1 MKSTT
6 AVAFR
11 EQGDELCSTAL
22 RYLLQ
27 TYRRMNYRIKLR
39 GQSSPDQ
46 KSPTVKVL
54 LIAFI
59 GASLAGASLG
69 LLTESSQQALI
80 MGSFGASIFLVMA
93 APDLSFAQP
102 KNVLAG
108 HFLASAIGL
117 ACFHFIGEGFFIM
130 GIALGLTTVAMLFF
144 KVAPP
149 PAGSNPIAIFLAG
162 PDWSF
167 LVTPTLAG
175 ALVIVALGI
184 AYNNVWADRAYRK
197 YC

>member
-1 MKSTT
+1 MNC
-6 AVAFR
+6 A
-11 EQGDELCSTAL
+11 TAL

-93 APDLSFAQP
+93 VPDLPFAQP
-102 KNVLAG
+102 RNVLAG

-144 KVAPP
+144 KVAHP
-149 PAGSNPIAIFLAG
+149 PASSNPIAIFLAG
-162 PDWSF
+162 PDWNF

-184 AYNNVWADRAYRK
+184 AYNNVRADRAYLK

>member
-1 MKSTT
+1 MNC
-6 AVAFR
+6 AQLFR
-11 EQGDELCSTAL
+11 NIFFELTGEMS
-22 RYLLQ
+22 
-27 TYRRMNYRIKLR
+27 YRIKLR

-69 LLTESSQQALI
+69 LLAESSQQALI

-93 APDLSFAQP
+93 VPDLPFAQP
-102 KNVLAG
+102 RNVLAG

-130 GIALGLTTVAMLFF
+130 GFALGLTTVAMLFF
-144 KVAPP
+144 KVAHP

-184 AYNNVWADRAYRK
+184 AYNNVWADRTYPK
-197 YC
+197 YW

>member
-6 AVAFR
+6 AVALR

-93 APDLSFAQP
+93 VPDLPFAHP
-102 KNVLAG
+102 RNVLAG

-144 KVAPP
+144 KVAHP
-149 PAGSNPIAIFLAG
+149 PAGSNPIAIFSGRTRLELSCYTDTGRCARYRGAG
-162 PDWSF
+162 
-167 LVTPTLAG
+167 
-175 ALVIVALGI
+175 
-184 AYNNVWADRAYRK
+184 YRLK
-197 YC
+197 

>member
-6 AVAFR
+6 AVALR

-93 APDLSFAQP
+93 VPDLPFAQP
-102 KNVLAG
+102 RNVLAG

-130 GIALGLTTVAMLFF
+130 GIALGLTTVAMLFLRSRTH
-144 KVAPP
+144 PP
-149 PAGSNPIAIFLAG
+149 VPIQLQFFWQDQTGAFLLHRHW
-162 PDWSF
+162 PVRSLSWRWVS
-167 LVTPTLAG
+167 P
-175 ALVIVALGI
+175 II
-184 AYNNVWADRAYRK
+184 M
-197 YC
+197 

>member
-1 MKSTT
+1 MKC
-6 AVAFR
+6 A
-11 EQGDELCSTAL
+11 QML
-22 RYLLQ
+22 RDIFFKL
-27 TYRRMNYRIKLR
+27 TGEMSYRIKLR

-69 LLTESSQQALI
+69 LLAESSQ
-80 MGSFGASIFLVMA
+80 
-93 APDLSFAQP
+93 PDLPFAQP
-102 KNVLAG
+102 RNVLAG

-130 GIALGLTTVAMLFF
+130 GFALGLTTVAMLFF
-144 KVAPP
+144 KVAHP

-184 AYNNVWADRAYRK
+184 AYNNVWADRSYPK
-197 YC
+197 YW

>member
-6 AVAFR
+6 AVALR

-93 APDLSFAQP
+93 VPDLPFAQP

-108 HFLASAIGL
+108 HFLASATGL

-144 KVAPP
+144 KVAHP
-149 PAGSNPIAIFLAG
+149 PASSNPIAIFLAG
-162 PDWSF
+162 PDWNF

-184 AYNNVWADRAYRK
+184 AYNNVRADRAYLK

>member
-1 MKSTT
+1 MS
-6 AVAFR
+6 
-11 EQGDELCSTAL
+11 
-22 RYLLQ
+22 
-27 TYRRMNYRIKLR
+27 YRIKLR
-39 GQSSPDQ
+39 MQSSPDQ
-46 KSPTVKVL
+46 KSPSVKGL

-69 LLTESSQQALI
+69 LLKESSQQALI

-93 APDLSFAQP
+93 VPDLPFAQP
-102 KNVLAG
+102 RNALAG

-130 GIALGLTTVAMLFF
+130 GLALGLTTVAMLFF
-144 KVAPP
+144 KVAHP

-184 AYNNVWADRAYRK
+184 AYNNVWADRAYPK